1 MDELVDEA
9 AATDAELEGG
19 GGVLVV
25 AAVVGAPL
33 DVEADD
39 ETVAIE
45 GADVVDPLRDGG
57 GVVCDGGVNDV
68 AGENYVVGGGGPLAM
83 TVNRHHRI

>member
-1 MDELVDEA
+1 MDELVDETA
-9 AATDAELEGG
+9 AADAELEGG
-19 GGVLVV
+19 GGVLLVT
-25 AAVVGAPL
+25 AVVWAPL

-39 ETVAIE
+39 ETVAVE

-57 GVVCDGGVNDV
+57 RVVRDGGVDDV
-68 AGENYVVGGGGPLAM
+68 AGENYVVDGGGPLAM